1 MGENKK
7 YRENDAWVNQP
18 IQNSSTNVKSPE
30 VLSKKKRQRRTTEFL
45 IIKKSTQELS
55 LEQKDAIT
63 LSVEAE
69 VKKQT
74 GIKVE
79 AEIKK
84 QVAMDKNSLFT
95 AFWLFSS
102 VVTFISVEVQIL
114 KSVCSW
120 FTLAW
125 LSFITLWWLGL
136 FVILIDYIGRDRSEK
151 DNNEEDNKKKKNK
164 ILMIILYFTCCVF
177 IIGVLLVWKW
187 DEQQCKENEIH
198 QKFENEYWKK
208 LIELENK
215 IDHNKM
221 FSEMYF

>member
-1 MGENKK
+1 MFYQDKDGSYKFKFPTLQELAEK
-7 YRENDAWVNQP
+7 
-18 IQNSSTNVKSPE
+18 
-30 VLSKKKRQRRTTEFL
+30 EFL
-45 IIKKSTQELS
+45 NVLEKEAGKKMTKEEEELIKIKIQKG
-55 LEQKDAIT
+55 LEEHIED
-63 LSVEAE
+63 E
-69 VKKQT
+69 VR
-74 GIKVE
+74 

-84 QVAMDKNSLFT
+84 QVAIDKNYLLT
-95 AFWLFSS
+95 AFWIFASI
-102 VVTFISVEVQIL
+102 VTFISVEVQIL

-164 ILMIILYFTCCVF
+164 ILMIILSFTCCVF

>member
-1 MGENKK
+1 MFYQDKDGSYKFKFPTLQELAEK
-7 YRENDAWVNQP
+7 
-18 IQNSSTNVKSPE
+18 
-30 VLSKKKRQRRTTEFL
+30 EFL
-45 IIKKSTQELS
+45 NVLEKEAGKKMTKEEEELLKIKIQKG
-55 LEQKDAIT
+55 LEEHIED
-63 LSVEAE
+63 E
-69 VKKQT
+69 VR
-74 GIKVE
+74 

-84 QVAMDKNSLFT
+84 QVAIDKNSLLT
-95 AFWLFSS
+95 AFWIFASI
-102 VVTFISVEVQIL
+102 VTFISVEVQIL

-120 FTLAW
+120 LTLAW

-136 FVILIDYIGRDRSEK
+136 FIILIDYIGRDRSEEE
-151 DNNEEDNKKKKNK
+151 NNEEDNKKKKNK
-164 ILMIILYFTCCVF
+164 NKILMIILFFTCCVF
-177 IIGVLLVWKW
+177 IIGALLVWKW

>member
-1 MGENKK
+1 MFYQDKDGSYKFKFPTLQELAEK
-7 YRENDAWVNQP
+7 
-18 IQNSSTNVKSPE
+18 
-30 VLSKKKRQRRTTEFL
+30 EFL
-45 IIKKSTQELS
+45 NVLEKEAGKKMTKEEEELLKIKIQKG
-55 LEQKDAIT
+55 LEEHIED
-63 LSVEAE
+63 E
-69 VKKQT
+69 VR
-74 GIKVE
+74 

-84 QVAMDKNSLFT
+84 QVAIDKNYLLT
-95 AFWLFSS
+95 AFWIFASI
-102 VVTFISVEVQIL
+102 VTFISVEVQIL

-164 ILMIILYFTCCVF
+164 ILMIILSFTCCVF

-198 QKFENEYWKK
+198 QKFENEYSKR
-208 LIELENK
+208 LSELENK

>member
-1 MGENKK
+1 MFYQDKDGSYKFKFPTLQELAEK
-7 YRENDAWVNQP
+7 
-18 IQNSSTNVKSPE
+18 
-30 VLSKKKRQRRTTEFL
+30 EFL
-45 IIKKSTQELS
+45 NVLEKEAGKKMTKEEEELLKIKIQKG
-55 LEQKDAIT
+55 LEEHIED
-63 LSVEAE
+63 E
-69 VKKQT
+69 VR
-74 GIKVE
+74 

-84 QVAMDKNSLFT
+84 QVAIDKNYLLT
-95 AFWLFSS
+95 AFWIFASI
-102 VVTFISVEVQIL
+102 VTFISVEVQIL

-125 LSFITLWWLGL
+125 LSFIILWWLGL
-136 FVILIDYIGRDRSEK
+136 FVILIDYIGRDRSEE

-164 ILMIILYFTCCVF
+164 ILMIILSFTCCVF

-208 LIELENK
+208 LIELEDK

>member
-1 MGENKK
+1 MFYQDKDGSYKFKFPTLQELAEK
-7 YRENDAWVNQP
+7 
-18 IQNSSTNVKSPE
+18 
-30 VLSKKKRQRRTTEFL
+30 EFL
-45 IIKKSTQELS
+45 NVLEKEAGKKMTKEEEEQLKINIEKG
-55 LEQKDAIT
+55 LEERIED
-63 LSVEAE
+63 E
-69 VKKQT
+69 VR
-74 GIKVE
+74 

-84 QVAMDKNSLFT
+84 QVAMDKNFLFT

-114 KSVCSW
+114 KSACSN

-125 LSFITLWWLGL
+125 LSLITLWWLGL
-136 FVILIDYIGRDRSEK
+136 FVVLIDYIGK
-151 DNNEEDNKKKKNK
+151 DWWQQEGKSNISKT
-164 ILMIILYFTCCVF
+164 ILFLTGWIFLVGIILAC
-177 IIGVLLVWKW
+177 LWN
-187 DEQQCKENEIH
+187 EQQCKENEIH